1 MATQF
6 SFRRL
11 GIRFVFLSLLAMI
24 GLFAMSWLSTAP
36 DFPAEGGARNFAP
49 CPESPN
55 CVSTQATSL
64 EQQIKPIPWTESS
77 AEAADLIKRTIG
89 SEFSRSKLVVEKP
102 NYLRYEFTSFL
113 FRFVDDVEFMI
124 DENTRLIHL
133 RSASRVGHS
142 DLGANRRRMDRFTKA
157 LDRAM
162 SFGN

>member
-1 MATQF
+1 MAFQF

-11 GIRFVFLSLLAMI
+11 GFRFVFLSFLATV

-36 DFPAEGGARNFAP
+36 DFPAEGGGRNFAT

-64 EQQIKPIPWTESS
+64 GQQIKPIQWTESS
-77 AEAADLIKRTIG
+77 AEALNLIKRTIDN
-89 SEFSRSKLVVEKP
+89 EFSRATLVVEKSS
-102 NYLRYEFTSFL
+102 YLRYEFTSIF

-124 DENTRLIHL
+124 DEENRMIHL

-142 DLGANRRRMDRFTKA
+142 DLGVNRRRMNRFVKA
-157 LDRAM
+157 
-162 SFGN
+162 FGQ